1 MIKNRDKMQLLLK
14 DKKGNIT
21 KTLTVVYNFC
31 SSIKNK
37 QKSKYT
43 ELSIRCINKVAPKK
57 FNQLVNFF
65 IFSYLKKLTV

>member
-21 KTLTVVYNFC
+21 KTLTVVYSFF

-43 ELSIRCINKVAPKK
+43 ELSIRCIKKVAPKK
-57 FNQLVNFF
+57 FNQSVNFF